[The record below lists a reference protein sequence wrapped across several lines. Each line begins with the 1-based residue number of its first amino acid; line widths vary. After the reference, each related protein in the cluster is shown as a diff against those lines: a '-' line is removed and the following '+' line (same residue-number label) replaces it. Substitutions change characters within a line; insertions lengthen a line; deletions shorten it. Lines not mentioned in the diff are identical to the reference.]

1 MRFTTLCRYFAEM
14 GEAEIVFSPTK
25 EQAMF
30 KRVIMKST
38 ALHKVRINTQLAKQK
53 SGIAMEEEND
63 HAEQ

>member
-1 MRFTTLCRYFAEM
+1 M
-14 GEAEIVFSPTK
+14 GEAEVSANRIVFSPTK

-63 HAEQ
+63 HVEQQI